1 MQWFVTPG
9 ADLGFLPSFLSEKD
23 PRPAAEQ
30 IHAHYGHGGG
40 WNPQSGFTL
49 HRETLAL
56 SYPGDPAMRPLAA
69 SKLRDQMIYF
79 YDYSYVLILEK
90 DGKFEVARVD

>member
-9 ADLGFLPSFLSEKD
+9 VDLGFLPSFLSEAN
-23 PRPAAEQ
+23 PLPAAKQ
-30 IHAHYGHGGG
+30 IDQNYQHGGG

-56 SYPGDPAMRPLAA
+56 SYPGDPPMRPLAA
-69 SKLRDQMIYF
+69 AKLRDQMIYF
-79 YDYSYVLILEK
+79 YDYSYVMVLEK
-90 DGKFEVARVD
+90 DGTFECARVD